1 MFMFDQT
8 NYLINFECRKHR
20 DQILKLLQEVG
31 GTNVDTKNAEKR
43 FAASGITQK
52 WLNHEITNFEYLMQL
67 NTFAGRTYNDLS
79 QYPVFPWV
87 IGKLN
92 FRLAHN
98 LPYVYNEIASLF
110 FSLLKYSHHS
120 S

>member
-87 IGKLN
+87 IGKILLTCYPTCKKYPY
-92 FRLAHN
+92 FFQIQSRL
-98 LPYVYNEIASLF
+98 
-110 FSLLKYSHHS
+110 
-120 S
+120 